1 MSRRNSI
8 LALDATKGALFLV
21 GSIIINHFAS
31 VYADIWASNSV
42 TDIVL
47 DNIPVMDVDSV
58 LSYGALF
65 FAIFIVIAA
74 LFFLKR
80 IPFILKS
87 IALFI
92 FVRSIFIMLTH
103 LGPSPEKTPIDDEIF
118 LGRLLSGNDLFF
130 SGHTGLP
137 FLLALIFWDVP
148 LVRWI
153 SIGVSVIFGT
163 AVLLGHL
170 HYSIDVFSAFFITYS
185 VFRMAQYFFAKD
197 WEIARK

>member
-1 MSRRNSI
+1 
-8 LALDATKGALFLV
+8 
-21 GSIIINHFAS
+21 
-31 VYADIWASNSV
+31 
-42 TDIVL
+42 
-47 DNIPVMDVDSV
+47 
-58 LSYGALF
+58 
-65 FAIFIVIAA
+65 
-74 LFFLKR
+74 
-80 IPFILKS
+80 
-87 IALFI
+87 
-92 FVRSIFIMLTH
+92 MLTH
-103 LGPSPEKTPIDDEIF
+103 LGPSPEKTPIDDGIF